1 MHHES
6 VYSSLLGRSF
16 FLIVHPLVV
25 LYAPFG
31 MEHYEDLLFKT
42 APVGMV
48 HYEDL
53 LLQSTSSPLV
63 QNANLAMPS
72 ACTQSMRLGW

>member
-1 MHHES
+1 
-6 VYSSLLGRSF
+6 
-16 FLIVHPLVV
+16 LVV

-63 QNANLAMPS
+63 QTLTWPCRQHARS
-72 ACTQSMRLGW
+72 RCV